1 MSVKDI
7 RKVMDGLWENVEG
20 GVASEDEDGDE
31 DEGMDETTEDDAK
44 GKMPKS
50 VAREQ
55 AQRNKSKRKRT
66 MIHRRRMSTRPSPNS
81 VSGNENRWDAR

>member
-7 RKVMDGLWENVEG
+7 RKVMNGLWENVEG

-55 AQRNKSKRKRT
+55 AQRNKSKRKRDD
-66 MIHRRRMSTRPSPNS
+66 
-81 VSGNENRWDAR
+81 VSSEEDVNEALAQLGVWK